1 MRTRVLQVASTGEYD
16 AGTRLCSAVAGTGG
30 FAPYPSREAGRKIAP
45 MRKLLLTGL
54 TAAVMS
60 LGAITVSVPGNAAP
74 EPSFVAGQIMVKF
87 RDSRAA
93 AGVLNGHGLSD
104 GPDIGSTGAHLIPV
118 PAGKE
123 LQLIEALSRN
133 RAVEYAE
140 PDNVVTA
147 AGTDTYFD
155 RQYALQNTGQ
165 PFTNT
170 RGDIPIVAGTAD
182 ADVDAVE
189 AWKVTTGTDIKV
201 AVLDSGVATD
211 NPDINPKVDLRQNFT
226 TSRNNEDNYGHGTH
240 VAGIIAAIKDN
251 SAGVAGVCPG
261 CRILA
266 GKVLSDSGFGSSSGL
281 ASGINWAVNNGAKVI
296 NMSLVV
302 GASATLQTAVN
313 NAWNKGVVL
322 VAAAGNSSASSMMY
336 PAAYPNVIAVGATD
350 NRDLKASFSTFG
362 KDWVDVAAPGVA
374 VYSTFPNHRFTLARE
389 YNRSQGYDIGNGT
402 SMAAPIVA
410 AVAALTWATPAGTSS
425 SSVRAKVESTTDAIP
440 GAGSDWRYGR
450 VNACNSVGGGC

>member
-1 MRTRVLQVASTGEYD
+1 MSPRLRKPTRGKYD
-16 AGTRLCSAVAGTGG
+16 AGTRLCCAVAGTGG
-30 FAPYPSREAGRKIAP
+30 FAPYPSREAGRNIAP
-45 MRKLLLTGL
+45 MRKLFLAGL

-60 LGAITVSVPGNAAP
+60 LGAITLSAPANAAP
-74 EPSFVAGQIMVKF
+74 DPSFVAGQIMVKF
-87 RDSRAA
+87 RDGRAA
-93 AGVLNGHGLSD
+93 AGVLNAHGLGD
-104 GPDIGSTGAHLIPV
+104 GPDIGSTGAHLVSV

-133 RAVEYAE
+133 PAVEYAE
-140 PDNVVTA
+140 PDNEVTA
-147 AGTDTYFD
+147 ASADTYFD

-165 PFTNT
+165 SFTNT
-170 RGDIPIVAGTAD
+170 RGDITVAAGTAD

-189 AWKVTTGTDIKV
+189 AWAVTTGTNIKV

-240 VAGIIAAIKDN
+240 VAGIIAATKDN

-281 ASGINWAVNNGAKVI
+281 ANGINWAVNKAKVI

-302 GASATLQTAVN
+302 GASSTLQAAVN
-313 NAWNKGVVL
+313 NAWNSGVVL
-322 VAAAGNSSASSMMY
+322 VAAAGNSNATGMMY

-350 NRDLKASFSTFG
+350 NKDNKASFSTYG
-362 KDWVDVAAPGVA
+362 SGWVDVAAPGVA
-374 VYSTFPNHRFTLARE
+374 VYSTFPNHRFTLARD

-402 SMAAPIVA
+402 SMSAPVVA
-410 AVAALTWATPAGTSS
+410 AVAALVWSTGPGATPD
-425 SSVRAKVESTTDAIP
+425 SVRGKVESTSEKRADQATLWAH
-440 GAGSDWRYGR
+440 GR
-450 VNACNSVGGGC
+450 VNACKAVGGGC